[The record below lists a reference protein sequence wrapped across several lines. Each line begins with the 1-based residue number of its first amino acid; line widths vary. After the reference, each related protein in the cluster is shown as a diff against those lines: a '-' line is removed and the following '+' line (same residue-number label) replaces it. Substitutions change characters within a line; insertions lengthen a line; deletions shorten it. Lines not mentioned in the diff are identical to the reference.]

1 MHPKFSYLILFLF
14 FFFSLHAQGPIDGY
28 LKGKGNF
35 DFAPSFS
42 INSSSTFHGANDAL
56 YNYGFRSNLIG
67 LFGEYGVTEN
77 FDLVANAAYIFTPTQ
92 SGLQDGGIY
101 AKYRFLKSDPNKPFR
116 LHLLGAIGASFPLSN
131 YRPIVSGALGT
142 RAFSIPARLI
152 LQMETPIGLFVN
164 FTAGYNWRLDKPSNT
179 DIQTITLLQ
188 PDYQPLRP
196 APYSTYLLKVGLPR
210 THYYLDAWFEWQRT
224 WGGADYDLNRLALPQ
239 TYGVD
244 YRQIGGTFYYSD
256 NQKLGYYLSSAGILG
271 GRNVSQV
278 FRITAGIVLK
288 L

>member
-1 MHPKFSYLILFLF
+1 MYLKFGYLILFLF
-14 FFFSLHAQGPIDGY
+14 IFFSVQAQGPIDGY

-56 YNYGFRSNLIG
+56 YNYGFRSNLVG
-67 LFGEYGVTEN
+67 LFGEYGLTKD
-77 FDLVANAAYIFTPTQ
+77 FDLVANAAYIITPTQ

-116 LHLLGAIGASFPLSN
+116 FHLLGATGASFPLSN
-131 YRPIVSGALGT
+131 YRPVVSGALGT

-152 LQMETPIGLFVN
+152 LQVETPIGVFVN
-164 FTAGYNWRLDKPSNT
+164 FTAGYNWRLDKPA
-179 DIQTITLLQ
+179 IQDVKTITLLQ
-188 PDYQPLRP
+188 PDYQPIRP
-196 APYSTYLLKVGLPR
+196 ASYSTYLIKVGLPR
-210 THYYLDAWFEWQRT
+210 AHYYLDAWFEWQQT
-224 WGGADYDLNRLALPQ
+224 YGGADYDPNRLELPQ

-244 YRQIGGTFYYSD
+244 YRQIGGTFYYSE
-256 NQKLGYYLSSAGILG
+256 NQKIGYYLSSAGVLG